1 MRTYLYR
8 IRFAASVLAV
18 TIMPI
23 IITGFTLLHLAE
35 NALLEEKQAKLI
47 AITHQLDYALSEDFN
62 SLLQQRNAQSMN
74 RAQKIALLN
83 QVLGPVTD
91 QIARTNPGIGVGYY
105 AAEWDAIVTYGPS
118 SEMNQ
123 HVGKSIPMYHPGRE
137 VMRTGKM
144 AVAVGDQVRGNI
156 MNAMYPLIR
165 NGKVI
170 GYAWAN
176 ELMSNIDVQLKGMRY
191 GIYAIVGIGC
201 LVAAAAS
208 GMVIHRLELIL
219 TEIKEGLRQLST
231 NLSFR
236 MKRMRGE
243 PGEIIDA
250 INKLAEDLQAS
261 QSSLAQAKKLAL
273 IGELA
278 TSIAHEVRN
287 PLTSIKA
294 FTQIIEDDLPPNHD
308 SREYTTIIIEE
319 VERLNRFAEELLL
332 FSRPSE
338 EKHVPVSVQE
348 VLQQTLVLLKPSF
361 KQKELSVKQ
370 REQTSL
376 PDVDAS
382 PELLKQVFLNIL
394 LNGIQAA
401 PYRGQLWVE
410 LETRNERVM
419 IHFYNEG
426 APIEEADQLSI
437 FEPFFTT
444 KKTGTGL
451 GLSIS
456 QRIVQAYGGHITVN
470 NERDG
475 VQFTV
480 TLPAIRKENKKDAAC
495 ADCG

>member
-8 IRFAASVLAV
+8 IRFAASVIVV
-18 TIMPI
+18 TVLPI
-23 IITGFTLLHLAE
+23 IVTGFTLLHIAE
-35 NALLEEKQAKLI
+35 EALLEEKRAKLI

-62 SLLQQRNAQSMN
+62 SILKEQSSQAMD
-74 RAQKIALLN
+74 REQTIELLN
-83 QVLGPVTD
+83 QLLGPVTD
-91 QIARTNPGIGVGYY
+91 QIARSNPGIGVGYY

-118 SEMNQ
+118 REMSQ
-123 HVGKSIPMYHPGRE
+123 HIGESIPIDHPGRQ
-137 VMRTGKM
+137 VLHTGKM
-144 AVAVGDQVRGNI
+144 DVAIGDQVRGNI

-176 ELMSNIDVQLKGMRY
+176 ELMSSIDVQLKGMRY
-191 GIYAIVGIGC
+191 GIYLIVGIGC

-236 MKRMRGE
+236 IKRMRGE

-261 QSSLAQAKKLAL
+261 QSNLAQAKKLAL

-278 TSIAHEVRN
+278 ASIAHEVRN

-294 FTQIIEDDLPPNHD
+294 FTQIIEDELPQDHD
-308 SREYTTIIIEE
+308 SREYTGIIVEE

-332 FSRPSE
+332 FSRPTE

-348 VLQQTLVLLKPSF
+348 VLQHTLVLIKPSI
-361 KQKELSVKQ
+361 KQKGLSVEKQ
-370 REQTSL
+370 EAAQL
-376 PDVDAS
+376 PEVDAS

-401 PYRGQLWVE
+401 PTTGHLSVRMESDEEEV
-410 LETRNERVM
+410 R
-419 IHFYNEG
+419 IHFYNDG
-426 APIEEADQLSI
+426 APIDEADQLSI

-456 QRIVQAYGGHITVN
+456 QRIVQAYGGHISVQ
-470 NERDG
+470 NESGG

-480 TLPAIRKENKKDAAC
+480 TLPAIRKESEKDAPC
-495 ADCG
+495 ADR